1 MHQATKLLFWNIEGW
16 KSRSWPTA
24 EIPPRDEKARV
35 RATSKT
41 RRPEVRKLGLDRDIG
56 GILRIEREGGEGLR
70 GKRAFMPSCRIVLI
84 VREIVDQSRAMHTGI
99 LGEEIG
105 QKEH

>member
-1 MHQATKLLFWNIEGW
+1 
-16 KSRSWPTA
+16 
-24 EIPPRDEKARV
+24 
-35 RATSKT
+35 
-41 RRPEVRKLGLDRDIG
+41 LDRDIG

>member
-1 MHQATKLLFWNIEGW
+1 
-16 KSRSWPTA
+16 
-24 EIPPRDEKARV
+24 V
-35 RATSKT
+35 
-41 RRPEVRKLGLDRDIG
+41 
-56 GILRIEREGGEGLR
+56 GGEGLR